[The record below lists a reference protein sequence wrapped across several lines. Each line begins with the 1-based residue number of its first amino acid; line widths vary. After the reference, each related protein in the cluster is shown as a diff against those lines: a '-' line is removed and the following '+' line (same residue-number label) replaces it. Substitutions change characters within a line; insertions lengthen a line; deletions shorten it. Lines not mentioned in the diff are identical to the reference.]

1 MRKVF
6 LFLSLLLSTAL
17 LISGCQTQTNTPS
30 DEENEQVFVFS
41 LAGDPATYHP
51 DLKTDDFAYII
62 NQKVFNRLSS
72 WDPTITSCRIWRKA
86 GSFPTTT
93 KR

>member
-51 DLKTDDFAYII
+51 DLKTDDFAYIRM
-62 NQKVFNRLSS
+62 FLAAWSS